1 MQTQNKYINKD
12 DYTLFRNNMTAFE
25 ESRDDK
31 SVSTKLMK
39 GVIIFLYIIFII
51 ISILFFKRVINNN
64 GVRII
69 VLVLYV
75 CFIIGFYKYYIKIA
89 YHIVKFIE
97 NNLLFKI

>member
-51 ISILFFKRVINNN
+51 ISIILFKRVITNN

-69 VLVLYV
+69 VLVCMYV
-75 CFIIGFYKYYIKIA
+75 
-89 YHIVKFIE
+89 
-97 NNLLFKI
+97 L

>member
-51 ISILFFKRVINNN
+51 ISIILFKRIITHN

-89 YHIVKFIE
+89 YHIAKFIE

>member
-31 SVSTKLMK
+31 SVSTKLLN
-39 GVIIFLYIIFII
+39 GVIIVLYIIFII
-51 ISILFFKRVINNN
+51 ISLILFKRVITNN

-69 VLVLYV
+69 VLVLYG
-75 CFIIGFYKYYIKIA
+75 CFIYGFYKYYIKIA
-89 YHIVKFIE
+89 YHIAKFIE
-97 NNLLFKI
+97 NNFLFKI